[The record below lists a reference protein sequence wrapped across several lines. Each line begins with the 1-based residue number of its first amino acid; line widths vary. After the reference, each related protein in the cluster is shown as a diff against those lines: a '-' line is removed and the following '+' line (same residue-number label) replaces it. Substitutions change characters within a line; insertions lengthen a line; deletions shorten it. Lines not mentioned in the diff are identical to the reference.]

1 MNFTPLDW
9 DNKHV
14 ANYAEQSQSF
24 GDVAAVV
31 DYAVTL
37 LRSISK
43 EEAFKVLE
51 YVDEA
56 FGRLADWIKQRAD

>member
-1 MNFTPLDW
+1 MNF
-9 DNKHV
+9 
-14 ANYAEQSQSF
+14 YAEQSQSF